1 MRLIMKKWVVRFS
14 LIGSIAFLGHHST
27 EAKSK
32 PISLQEAINMALKD
46 NLNIQIAAQTKKK
59 AILSRKIDAF
69 QIWLPQ
75 ATCML
80 AYENSWLGSTQSSA
94 QQNGAKTN
102 AMQSHMR
109 SKPVFT
115 LQWELASL
123 ADKIFQTKIHHQ
135 NNVIYKL
142 DAKKSIAKE
151 LQRVVMAYY
160 KLALAQKKWKL
171 SKNLIKLATARL
183 KIEEEKLKVG
193 RISKIDCL
201 DAQLALKQ
209 VKLSLLERQ
218 EALKGKRRNLNVLLG
233 KPLNEEIWVHPTISV
248 QPIWDIQAVTKEKMV
263 DLKVAIQE
271 KKVAIAATELRRAK
285 AHPLSCLN
293 LLACFQSKGY
303 TYNFEDEPFAFD
315 ATPSKWFGSI
325 GIQID
330 IATLLLM
337 PAKIKK
343 AKIALHNATFALKQ
357 QKLALEDGLE
367 DKKWQY
373 HHALDAHSVA
383 EEQLKIS
390 KQKLVFIRE
399 KYRLKQVKLLELR
412 EAEEATQKAEIDVV
426 EHALKVKHAEFAL
439 YQLVGMF
446 HQKLS

>member
-1 MRLIMKKWVVRFS
+1 MRLIMKKWVVCFS
-14 LIGSIAFLGHHST
+14 IIGSIAFLGHHST
-27 EAKSK
+27 EAKNK
-32 PISLQEAINMALKD
+32 PMSLQEAINMALKD
-46 NLNIQIAAQTKKK
+46 NLNIQIAEQTKKQ
-59 AILSRKIDAF
+59 AILSRKIDTF

-80 AYENSWLGSTQSSA
+80 AYDNSWLGSTQSSA
-94 QQNGAKTN
+94 QQNGTKTN

-109 SKPVFT
+109 SEPFFT
-115 LQWELASL
+115 LQWTLASL
-123 ADKIFQTKIHHQ
+123 ADKIFQTKIHNQ
-135 NNVIYKL
+135 NNVIHKL

-151 LQRVVMAYY
+151 LQQVVIAYY
-160 KLALAQKKWKL
+160 ELALAEKKWTL
-171 SKNLIKLATARL
+171 SNNLIKLATARL
-183 KIEEEKLKVG
+183 KVEEEKLKIG

-201 DAQLALKQ
+201 DAELALKQ

-218 EALKGKRRNLNVLLG
+218 EALKGKRRSLNVLLG
-233 KPLNEEIWVHPTISV
+233 KPLNEETSVQSTISV

-271 KKVAIAATELRRAK
+271 KQVAIATTELRRAK
-285 AHPLSCLN
+285 AYPLSCLN

-303 TYNFEDEPFAFD
+303 TYNLEDKPFEFD
-315 ATPSKWFGSI
+315 ATPSKWLGRI

-343 AKIALHNATFALKQ
+343 AKIALHNATFTLKQ

-373 HHALDAHSVA
+373 HHALDAHNVA
-383 EEQLKIS
+383 EAQLKIS

-399 KYRLKQVKLLELR
+399 KYRQKQFKLLALH
-412 EAEEATQKAEIDVV
+412 EAEEATQKAEIDVI
-426 EHALKVKHAEFAL
+426 EHALKVKKAEFEL